1 MIRFFLTFL
10 IISCATPSKTTL
22 PEAAEFIIKDFTSPK
37 EAQNFIKNKL
47 NYFSLLFEQSHD
59 PYYGTPK
66 WPHDCLKT
74 NNFSKIREDSGNL
87 LFDSQLFL
95 NDKKEVGFCE
105 GNLRDVIFLH
115 CKDEPR
121 VLEIICP
128 AGTCRNVPSQTFCTV
143 KK

>member
-1 MIRFFLTFL
+1 MIRIFL
-10 IISCATPSKTTL
+10 ILLLISCATRKTAL
-22 PEAAEFIIKDFTSPK
+22 PEGAEIIIKEFSSPK
-37 EAQNFIKNKL
+37 ESQNFIKNKW
-47 NYFSLLFEQSHD
+47 NYFSLLFEQSFD

-66 WPHDCLKT
+66 WPLDCLNT

-87 LFDSQLFL
+87 LFDSQLLL
-95 NDKKEVGFCE
+95 NDKKEPGYCE

-121 VLEIICP
+121 VYEIVCP
-128 AGTCRNVPSQTFCTV
+128 AGTCRNVPSQTFCPV